1 MATVSSVSSL
11 EGQSSHRPPLFT
23 GTNYSYWKNRMRIFI
38 TSTDYDLWKIITKG
52 PYIPTKKSGDLDVPK
67 SEDEWDEAEKPKIEK
82 NARAI
87 NLLYCALSTDEY
99 NRISACE
106 TAQEI
111 WDKLEIAYEGN
122 SQVKQSKIDILVHSY
137 ELFKMQPDE
146 SVSQMFARFTNITN
160 GLKSLG
166 KSYTES
172 EMTRK
177 VLSLK
182 GSNK

>member
-1 MATVSSVSSL
+1 
-11 EGQSSHRPPLFT
+11 
-23 GTNYSYWKNRMRIFI
+23 MRIFV
-38 TSTDYDLWKIITKG
+38 TSNDYDLWKIITKG
-52 PYIPTKKSGDLDVPK
+52 PTIPTKKSGDLIVPK
-67 SEDEWDEAEKPKIEK
+67 SEDEWDEAEKAKMEK

-87 NLLYCALSTDEY
+87 NLLYCALCTNEY

-106 TAQEI
+106 AAKEI

-122 SQVKQSKIDILVHSY
+122 NQVKQSKIDILVHSF
-137 ELFKMQPDE
+137 ELFKMQPNE
-146 SVSQMFARFTNITN
+146 SISQMFARFTNITN

-177 VLSLK
+177 ILRSMPTKWDTTTSIIL
-182 GSNK
+182 

>member
-1 MATVSSVSSL
+1 M
-11 EGQSSHRPPLFT
+11 
-23 GTNYSYWKNRMRIFI
+23 
-38 TSTDYDLWKIITKG
+38 
-52 PYIPTKKSGDLDVPK
+52 
-67 SEDEWDEAEKPKIEK
+67 EK

-106 TAQEI
+106 TAKEI

-122 SQVKQSKIDILVHSY
+122 TQVKQSKIDILVHSY
-137 ELFKMQPDE
+137 ELFKMQLDE
-146 SVSQMFARFTNITN
+146 SISQMFARFTNITN

-172 EMTRK
+172 EMTRF
-177 VLSLK
+177 LDLCQRIGILQLQSFC
-182 GSNK
+182 SQRTC